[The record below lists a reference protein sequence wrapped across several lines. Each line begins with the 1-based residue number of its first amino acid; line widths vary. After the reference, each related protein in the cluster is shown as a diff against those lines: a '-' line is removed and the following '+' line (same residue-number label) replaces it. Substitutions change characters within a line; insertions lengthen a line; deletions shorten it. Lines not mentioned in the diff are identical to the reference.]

1 MKEKGCVYFFKH
13 VGLSPI
19 KIGFSTHE
27 SPLGRFNQFKTY
39 APFGA
44 ELIGFIP
51 TIEAKELETSL
62 HNKLSADRLEGE
74 WFDIKVSKA
83 MDIIEKYTSIED
95 VKRRND
101 FEIAY
106 CKELEKNITTPPE
119 ETPEDFYKKNKFENR
134 KDAVMALLDNYPY
147 IGVTKL
153 SKILGVSRPTIY
165 RLK

>member
-19 KIGFSTHE
+19 KIGYSTNPSPIERFS
-27 SPLGRFNQFKTY
+27 QFKTY

-62 HNKLSADRLEGE
+62 HNKLSAERLEGE

-95 VKRRND
+95 VKRRNE

-106 CKELEKNITTPPE
+106 CKELEADAEN
-119 ETPEDFYKKNKFENR
+119 NKFDVILNR
-134 KDAVMALLDNYPY
+134 KDWGSKEKVIALIRLFPEL
-147 IGVTKL
+147 TKTEIA
-153 SKILGVSRPTIY
+153 SQVGVSRKTLY
-165 RLK
+165 NYLKN